1 VHPRVA
7 ITLLLAGI
15 LALAAIVLVARTE
28 RGRQP
33 PVEGLT
39 GVERPGPSTQFAGS
53 PMPPR
58 VRAPGFA
65 LSNQDGDPIAMRD
78 FRGEPV
84 AVTFLYT
91 RCEET
96 CPPQAQQIKGALV
109 ELEEDVPT
117 LAIAL
122 EPERDTPA
130 SAREFLSKQGMTGK
144 MDFVLG
150 SRGELERVWC
160 GFAILPQIDE
170 PLHCG
175 SRVVRPDPSGE
186 HQAWILLVDDGYQ
199 RVGSPLEQATP
210 ERIAHDVRVLR
221 DD

>member
-1 VHPRVA
+1 MNPRVLIA
-7 ITLLLAGI
+7 LVVLAV
-15 LALAAIVLVARTE
+15 LALGAVVLAAVGGGDEEDPSAGALE
-28 RGRQP
+28 F
-33 PVEGLT
+33 EGAELPE
-39 GVERPGPSTQFAGS
+39 GVRVPQFEL
-53 PMPPR
+53 R
-58 VRAPGFA
+58 D
-65 LSNQDGDPIAMRD
+65 QDGEAVRIAD
-78 FRGEPV
+78 LEGP
-84 AVTFLYT
+84 AIVTFLYT
-91 RCEET
+91 HCEVS

-109 ELEEDVPT
+109 ELEEDVPA
-117 LAIAL
+117 LAIAR
-122 EPERDTPA
+122 EPERDTPE

-170 PLHCG
+170 PLQCG

-186 HQAWILLVDDGYQ
+186 HQARILLVDDGYQ
-199 RVGSPLEQATP
+199 RVGYPLEQATP

>member
-1 VHPRVA
+1 MNPRVL
-7 ITLLLAGI
+7 ITLVIAATFALGAVV
-15 LALAAIVLVARTE
+15 LAATRDDDDGGDPGAGQLE
-28 RGRQP
+28 F
-33 PVEGLT
+33 EGAELPE
-39 GVERPGPSTQFAGS
+39 GV
-53 PMPPR
+53 R
-58 VRAPGFA
+58 VPDFELRD
-65 LSNQDGDPIAMRD
+65 QDGEVVRTADLEGPTI
-78 FRGEPV
+78 
-84 AVTFLYT
+84 VTFLYT
-91 RCEET
+91 HCEES

-109 ELEEDVPT
+109 ELEEDVPA

-122 EPERDTPA
+122 EPERDTPS
-130 SAREFLSKQGMTGK
+130 SAREFLAKQGMTGK

-186 HQAWILLVDDGYQ
+186 HQARILLVDDGYQ
-199 RVGSPLEQATP
+199 RVGYPLEQATP